1 MQNAGHHQPSGSIT
15 GTNCNSRAG
24 AGGREFGREITN
36 ANAQTGS
43 ISGQKEISLPSVA
56 TNNIGGIQKK
66 LGEIPASATA
76 QNASKIVSFI
86 LYFKI

>member
-15 GTNCNSRAG
+15 GTNCNSRGA

-43 ISGQKEISLPSVA
+43 VA
-56 TNNIGGIQKK
+56 G
-66 LGEIPASATA
+66 
-76 QNASKIVSFI
+76 
-86 LYFKI
+86 

>member
-15 GTNCNSRAG
+15 GTNCNSRGA

-43 ISGQKEISLPSVA
+43 ATGQKDLSLPSVA
-56 TNNIGGIQKK
+56 LNNVGGIQKK

-76 QNASKIVSFI
+76 QNATKMVSFI
-86 LYFKI
+86 F